1 VIDNLLHCIK
11 HGCQLGWMIDPDDYS
26 ILIFS
31 PQQEPNVFRGS
42 CQLQILEDIN
52 LELTA
57 EQVFA
62 WLKIGK

>member
-1 VIDNLLHCIK
+1 VDSTAFTL
-11 HGCQLGWMIDPDDYS
+11 
-26 ILIFS
+26 ILIS
-31 PQQEPNVFRGS
+31 NVFRGS
-42 CQLQILEDIN
+42 CQLKILEDIN